1 MKTRTQY
8 RIVSTI
14 TKEALQT
21 EISGTFVD
29 AHFCSVCSFLQKH
42 RQNLQKRGYVCGNAQ
57 QKKIGWN
64 AIKSNNHF
72 TLSWACENSSASFAF
87 SGPNVNKYELFSTK
101 HTDLYNIQLVAR
113 LFYIWCT
120 VRIFLALSI
129 GFLSK
134 FSRFMRIKPYHSE
147 MNIYCLLVVFNKS
160 LLNLG

>member
-1 MKTRTQY
+1 MHAFEKLTNCEFFALTKKQIFMKTGTQY

-14 TKEALQT
+14 TKEALQM

-72 TLSWACENSSASFAF
+72 TLS
-87 SGPNVNKYELFSTK
+87 
-101 HTDLYNIQLVAR
+101 
-113 LFYIWCT
+113 
-120 VRIFLALSI
+120 
-129 GFLSK
+129 
-134 FSRFMRIKPYHSE
+134 
-147 MNIYCLLVVFNKS
+147 
-160 LLNLG
+160 

>member
-57 QKKIGWN
+57 QKKLDGMQLNQIT
-64 AIKSNNHF
+64 ILH
-72 TLSWACENSSASFAF
+72 SA
-87 SGPNVNKYELFSTK
+87 E
-101 HTDLYNIQLVAR
+101 R
-113 LFYIWCT
+113 
-120 VRIFLALSI
+120 VRIHQRALL
-129 GFLSK
+129 LSGQ
-134 FSRFMRIKPYHSE
+134 M
-147 MNIYCLLVVFNKS
+147 
-160 LLNLG
+160 